1 MSLSTDVCPTED
13 VGVFEKDECADMI
26 DLIFDLREAQTMFS
40 RELQK
45 ELFLA
50 RVKKNMNV
58 CVSVI
63 QLQTVCPRCQ
73 LTYVVLAQD
82 REKAEAAQDVDGEE

>member
-1 MSLSTDVCPTED
+1 
-13 VGVFEKDECADMI
+13 
-26 DLIFDLREAQTMFS
+26 
-40 RELQK
+40 LQK